1 MNIDQKIPPREFRV
15 GKNSEICIKD
25 SASIT
30 LGENE
35 QVTFTNE
42 GKEFDVCKKKWGF
55 YATPSTNR
63 RLKSYGYL
71 TCICVNESGSIY
83 VLVVDENYQEDF
95 FLYLTAQ
102 NMKILSWLDDDYII
116 QKEKDLS

>member
-15 GKNSEICIKD
+15 GKNSEIRIKD

-71 TCICVNESGSIY
+71 TCICVTERAAFTFWLSMKTIKKI
-83 VLVVDENYQEDF
+83 F
-95 FLYLTAQ
+95 FFISQ
-102 NMKILSWLDDDYII
+102 WNMKILSWLDDDYII